1 MIDNRRLVP
10 EPEVKDA
17 LRRLRVTVPDGVT
30 HSDPGQLA
38 AAAQE
43 LVCPLVL
50 KAFGAGL
57 LHKTEVGAVRL
68 GLQHDELGEAARQ
81 MTARLE
87 AAGLRPAGF
96 LVEEQCRRE
105 GIELIVGLVE
115 RPPYGH
121 LALLGLG
128 GTLTEVI
135 DRGVTRLAPLSAGD
149 VEEMLQAFPAAR
161 LFGGVRGGPALDRT
175 ALAGLLAAVAGEQ
188 GLLARFGSQLSELE
202 CNPVLLSPSGAV
214 ALDARLLLHEHPP
227 PPPPEAASTDFGPLF
242 RPRSV
247 AVAGA
252 SASKQGFG
260 NRSLAAYRAA
270 GWTEGLYAIHPTAT
284 VIDGVP
290 AVPSLGKIPGGV
302 DYLLVT
308 VAAAQTPVLI
318 EASAGQA
325 RFAQVLSGGFGET
338 GEDGRSLEDEL
349 LRAARAAGVRLLG
362 PNCLGSYCP
371 DGRQVFTLGA
381 SLEAGPVSVVSQ
393 SGGLAGDITTVGVK
407 RGIRFAKVVSAGN
420 AIDVTPGELLDWLVD
435 DPDTRVLGLYLE
447 GPRDGGR
454 IVRALRRARGRKPV
468 VVLAGGTSSQ
478 GAQAVASHTGSM
490 AGDERLWDAIC
501 AATGAM
507 RVATVEDLV
516 GALLY
521 LQHYAG
527 VATPADAG
535 VLVIGVGGGASVLA
549 TDACDRAGLRLLPV
563 PPDVQQGLRSTG
575 FGAGTSLA
583 NPMEVPIGPAAPPE
597 LVTRALDPVVAA
609 QPYSD
614 VLVHVNVQSYYS
626 YGSGALDS
634 LLALVAQ
641 LASWRP
647 EHLRLALAAR
657 NLDAAAGDGIDQL
670 RAAAARHEL
679 PLYPTLDAA
688 AAAIAAARRFAASPK

>member
-1 MIDNRRLVP
+1 MTDTRLLVP

-17 LRRLRVTVPDGVT
+17 LRQLGVDVPAGIT
-30 HSDPGQLA
+30 HSDPDGLA
-38 AAAQE
+38 AAAE
-43 LVCPLVL
+43 KLTPPLVL
-50 KAFGAGL
+50 KAFGPGL
-57 LHKTEVGAVRL
+57 LHKTEVGAVQL
-68 GLQHDELGEAARQ
+68 GLRHDELGAAARQ
-81 MTARLE
+81 MTARLR
-87 AAGLRPAGF
+87 AAGLLPAGF
-96 LVEEQCRRE
+96 LVEEQCGAG
-105 GIELIVGLVE
+105 GIEMIVGLVE

-135 DRGVTRLAPLSAGD
+135 DRGVTRLAPLSPDD
-149 VEEMLQAFPAAR
+149 VEEMLRAFPAAQV
-161 LFGGVRGGPALDRT
+161 FDGVRGGPSLDRG
-175 ALAGLLAAVAGEQ
+175 ALAGLLAAVAGDA
-188 GLLARFGSQLSELE
+188 GLLARYGSRLSELE
-202 CNPVLLSPSGAV
+202 CNPVLLSAAGAV
-214 ALDARLLLHEHPP
+214 ALDARLLLHESPP
-227 PPPPEAASTDFGPLF
+227 ASPAEVTGTDFGLLF

-270 GWTEGLYAIHPTAT
+270 GWTDGLYAMHPAATA
-284 VIDGVP
+284 IDGVQ

-308 VAAAQTPVLI
+308 VAAAQTPALI

-338 GEDGRSLEDEL
+338 GEGGRSLEDEL

-362 PNCLGSYCP
+362 PNCLGTYCP

-381 SLEAGPVSVVSQ
+381 SLESGPVSVVSQ
-393 SGGLAGDITTVGVK
+393 SGGLAGDITTVGAK
-407 RGIRFAKVVSAGN
+407 RGVRFAKVASVGN

-435 DPDTRVLGLYLE
+435 DPDTGVLGLYLE

-454 IVRALRRARGRKPV
+454 IVRALRRARGRKPA
-468 VVLAGGTSSQ
+468 VLLVGGTSTQ
-478 GAQAVASHTGSM
+478 GARAVASHTGSM

-501 AATGAM
+501 AATGAT
-507 RVATVEDLV
+507 RVTTLEDLL
-516 GALLY
+516 GTLLY
-521 LQHYAG
+521 LQHYAAVG
-527 VATPADAG
+527 APGSDG
-535 VLVIGVGGGASVLA
+535 VLAIGVGGGASVLA
-549 TDACDRAGLRLLPV
+549 TDACDRAGLRLVPV
-563 PPDVQQGLRSTG
+563 PPDVQQQLRGAG

-583 NPMEVPIGPAAPPE
+583 NPMEVPIGPVAPPD
-597 LVTRALDPVVAA
+597 LVTRALDPAVSAH
-609 QPYSD
+609 PYSD

-634 LLALVAQ
+634 LLALVEQ

-647 EHLRLALAAR
+647 GQIRLALAAR
-657 NLDAAAGDGIDQL
+657 NLDAAAGDGIDRL
-670 RAAAARHEL
+670 RAAAAHHGL
-679 PLYPTLDAA
+679 PLYPTLDGA
-688 AAAIAAARRFAASPK
+688 AAAIAAANRFAASRQ

>member
-1 MIDNRRLVP
+1 MTDTRLLVP

-17 LRRLRVTVPDGVT
+17 LRQLGVDVPAGVT
-30 HSDPGQLA
+30 HSDPDGLA
-38 AAAQE
+38 AAAE
-43 LVCPLVL
+43 KLTPPLVL
-50 KAFGAGL
+50 KAFGPAL
-57 LHKTEVGAVRL
+57 LHKTEVGAVLL
-68 GLQHDELGEAARQ
+68 GLRHDELSDAARQ
-81 MTARLE
+81 MTGRLR
-87 AAGLRPAGF
+87 AAGLEPAGF
-96 LVEEQCRRE
+96 LVEEQYRAD

-135 DRGVTRLAPLSAGD
+135 DRGVTRLAPLSPDDA
-149 VEEMLQAFPAAR
+149 EEMLRAFPAAR
-161 LFGGVRGGPALDRT
+161 VFDGIRGGPALDRG
-175 ALAGLLAAVAGEQ
+175 ALAGLLAAVAGDQ
-188 GLLARFGSQLSELE
+188 GLLARYGSRLSELE
-202 CNPVLLSPSGAV
+202 CNPVLLSSSGAV

-227 PPPPEAASTDFGPLF
+227 ADPTEPVGTDFGPLF
-242 RPRSV
+242 RPRNI

-270 GWTEGLYAIHPTAT
+270 GWADGLYAVHPAAAA
-284 VIDGVP
+284 IDGVQ

-308 VAAAQTPVLI
+308 VAAAQTPALI

-338 GEDGRSLEDEL
+338 GEGGRSLEDEL
-349 LRAARAAGVRLLG
+349 LRAARAADVRLLG
-362 PNCLGSYCP
+362 PNCLGTYCP

-381 SLEAGPVSVVSQ
+381 SLESGQVSVVSQ
-393 SGGLAGDITTVGVK
+393 SGGLAGDITTTGAK
-407 RGIRFAKVVSAGN
+407 RGVRFAKVVSVGN

-435 DPDTRVLGLYLE
+435 DPDTGVLGLYLE

-454 IVRALRRARGRKPV
+454 IVRALRRARGRKPA
-468 VVLAGGTSSQ
+468 VLLVGGTSSQ

-501 AATGAM
+501 AATGAT
-507 RVATVEDLV
+507 RVTTAEDLV

-521 LQHYAG
+521 LQHYAE
-527 VATPADAG
+527 VAAPGDG

-563 PPDVQQGLRSTG
+563 PADVQRRLRDTG

-583 NPMEVPIGPAAPPE
+583 NPMEVPIGPVAPPE
-597 LVTRALDPVVAA
+597 LVIGAASPAISAL
-609 QPYSD
+609 PYTD

-634 LLALVAQ
+634 LVALIEQ

-647 EHLRLALAAR
+647 PRLRLALVAR
-657 NLDAAAGDGIDQL
+657 NIEAAAGDGIEQL
-670 RAAAARHEL
+670 RAAAVHHRL

-688 AAAIAAARRFAASPK
+688 AVAIAAANRFAASRR

>member
-68 GLQHDELGEAARQ
+68 GLQHDELGAAARQ

-135 DRGVTRLAPLSAGD
+135 DRGVTRLAPLSAGE

-227 PPPPEAASTDFGPLF
+227 PPPPEAAGTDFGPLF

-670 RAAAARHEL
+670 RAAAARHGL
-679 PLYPTLDAA
+679 PLYPTLDAT